1 MLHWQHHWCSNKI
14 YISGYVRPTG
24 CLRCVCLISHH
35 EKFGSTIS
43 LQTHH
48 KSQSFESRTNT
59 NGLCSTS
66 TLTWVNINS
75 KYFGCMPKSAFWIG
89 AQFWIWRVEKL
100 AYFCR
105 SAGHLHGE
113 VVKRMSRHAS
123 ISSGVST
130 LGWGMTPNSSYEH
143 PNPVVGPPGEPRY
156 LMFHGS
162 ISSFLKI
169 KLLMPWS
176 RRHRQPC
183 SASSISTKS

>member
-1 MLHWQHHWCSNKI
+1 MIYNINVVAQLHFVWFWYMPLMIIFSEYISIFGYFRCDTLPFAKATHLVALLKTKLQFFCI

-75 KYFGCMPKSAFWIG
+75 KYFGCM
-89 AQFWIWRVEKL
+89 L
-100 AYFCR
+100 FCVY
-105 SAGHLHGE
+105 A
-113 VVKRMSRHAS
+113 
-123 ISSGVST
+123 IT
-130 LGWGMTPNSSYEH
+130 
-143 PNPVVGPPGEPRY
+143 
-156 LMFHGS
+156 
-162 ISSFLKI
+162 
-169 KLLMPWS
+169 
-176 RRHRQPC
+176 
-183 SASSISTKS
+183 